1 MQKTLKAK
9 QKMVVNC
16 RPAWELVRND
26 ALASSVSRPALRG
39 VNVSRPALRGTS
51 VFRLPSSIQR

>member
-39 VNVSRPALRGTS
+39 TS